1 MSDYLPLFLTNSC
14 ECKGKDFINNT
25 SKKMFEEVL
34 LYAVTMPKATHWD
47 AEKWLETKALPTMHR
62 EVGPKGKV

>member
-1 MSDYLPLFLTNSC
+1 
-14 ECKGKDFINNT
+14 
-25 SKKMFEEVL
+25 MFEEVL